1 MKKTVKKAMSFV
13 SLAEALKVNNP
24 YDRVTVTGCLS
35 VCLSI
40 CLYRR
45 ISLTTEPI
53 RFSYTGLQLL
63 IGHGKVYD
71 FTSAATLIHSSVS
84 MSHCPL
90 GI

>member
-24 YDRVTVTGCLS
+24 YDRVTGCLS

-63 IGHGKVYD
+63 IGPGKAYD
-71 FTSAATLIHSSVS
+71 FTSAASRGKRS
-84 MSHCPL
+84 
-90 GI
+90 